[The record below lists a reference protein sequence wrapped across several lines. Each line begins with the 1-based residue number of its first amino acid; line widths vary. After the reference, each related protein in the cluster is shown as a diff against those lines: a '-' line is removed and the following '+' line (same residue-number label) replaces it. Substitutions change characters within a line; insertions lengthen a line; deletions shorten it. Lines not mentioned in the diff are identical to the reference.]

1 MAVEFTNAWKENV
14 KDNVVSSLR
23 NQIFPIPV
31 YSSKE
36 SKIRGNQFIVFKGEI
51 SESLNTMSNLINNE
65 FSVLLHY
72 YMFDHR
78 RNDTTIRK
86 FFNQVSKIEE
96 SIYSLLEIDPL
107 YEISINNI
115 NYEDDEEFN
124 GYRRAEFEIT
134 VNNSR

>member
-1 MAVEFTNAWKENV
+1 M
-14 KDNVVSSLR
+14 
-23 NQIFPIPV
+23 
-31 YSSKE
+31 
-36 SKIRGNQFIVFKGEI
+36 RGNQFIVFKGEI

-124 GYRRAEFEIT
+124 GYRRAEVEIT